1 VGIPLADGH
10 DELLFIQ
17 QIIASEPAHGA
28 KPGISWWPVPVRPL
42 FRSHDEAAAWWGAYR
57 SGWVPGHES
66 TPNWPDFAA
75 EADERSRVRRWRL
88 DAYDLARA
96 LERALLAAPPAQTT

>member
-17 QIIASEPAHGA
+17 
-28 KPGISWWPVPVRPL
+28 
-42 FRSHDEAAAWWGAYR
+42 AAWWGAYR

-88 DAYDLARA
+88 DADDLARA
-96 LERALLAAPPAQTT
+96 LQRALLAAPPAQTA